1 MVISSAPTP
10 VKPNIAT
17 ETPISA
23 AGMVKLIPLARS
35 LVSQPNSVNG
45 RARARATVMRVKP
58 ATDATAK
65 RSMIEYLLVCSR
77 ATVLTTMMTVQ
88 AVRDDRDSGSPTM
101 GSRMEQAAAVPPMM
115 PPRWNIL
122 VKSMPIHR

>member
-1 MVISSAPTP
+1 M
-10 VKPNIAT
+10 
-17 ETPISA
+17 
-23 AGMVKLIPLARS
+23 
-35 LVSQPNSVNG
+35 
-45 RARARATVMRVKP
+45 KP